1 MIIPST
7 WNGNQPIGQY
17 KVDIQVDTKELDE
30 ALKKAEKLV
39 ELLERAHE
47 LSSAL
52 PLNSTE

>member
-7 WNGNQPIGQY
+7 RTGNQPIGQC